1 LLDTRLLS
9 HLSRDTA
16 ATRTHCTR
24 SVLASKDEDALFLL
38 RHLSELSI
46 STPLDSR
53 LSENYRE

>member
-38 RHLSELSI
+38 RHLSEQSLASA
-46 STPLDSR
+46 R
-53 LSENYRE
+53 H